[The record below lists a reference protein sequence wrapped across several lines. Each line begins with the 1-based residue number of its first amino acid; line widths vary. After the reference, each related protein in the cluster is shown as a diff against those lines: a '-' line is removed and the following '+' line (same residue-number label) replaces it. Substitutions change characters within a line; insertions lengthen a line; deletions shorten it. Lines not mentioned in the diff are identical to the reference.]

1 MSAARPVRILYFAAL
16 REALGRD
23 SEQVAL
29 PADVATV
36 AALRGWL
43 AARGGVWAERFAGG
57 PALRCAVDQVM
68 AVEDTAIDAATEI
81 AFFPPVTGG

>member
-1 MSAARPVRILYFAAL
+1 MAVRILYFAAL
-16 REALGRD
+16 REALGTD
-23 SEQVAL
+23 GEQLDL
-29 PADVATV
+29 PAELTTV

-43 AARGGVWAERFAGG
+43 ARRGGVWAERFAAG

-68 AVEDTAIDAATEI
+68 AGDDAEIAAASEI